1 MERLIYK
8 QTVFYMDQFL
18 FRFIFHFRKGLS
30 AHHALL
36 SLIEKWGHA
45 LGNEGYDGPIKISFW
60 KPFDTISHY
69 LLIAMLQDYSFF
81 KESLKLI
88 KHYVTNKL
96 QRSNLNTGFWEWNEL
111 LLGVAQG
118 LSFD

>member
-18 FRFIFHFRKGLS
+18 FRFIFHFTKGLS

-88 KHYVTNKL
+88 
-96 QRSNLNTGFWEWNEL
+96 
-111 LLGVAQG
+111 
-118 LSFD
+118 